1 MEKSEMDEVKKWRA
15 ETGLTFITSPEND
28 AIEQAV
34 KLSGAGFAS
43 LAPREQ
49 DEILSVLSSWHFF
62 LSAEMGR
69 IYARVVATSS
79 GTDRAKL
86 NMIKPA
92 AEALKVKV
100 DTLKKIYDR
109 RIREL
114 TNPKRTEME

>member
-1 MEKSEMDEVKKWRA
+1 MDEVKKWRA

>member
-1 MEKSEMDEVKKWRA
+1 MEKNEMEEVKRWRG
-15 ETGLTFITSPEND
+15 EVGLSFITSPEND
-28 AIEQAV
+28 AIDQAV
-34 KLSGAGFAS
+34 KLSGAGFSS

-69 IYARVVATSS
+69 IYARVVVNGNVA
-79 GTDRAKL
+79 DRAKL

-114 TNPKRTEME
+114 TNPKRTEAE

>member
-1 MEKSEMDEVKKWRA
+1 MDKNELEEVKNWRLSS
-15 ETGLTFITSPEND
+15 GLSFITSPEND

-34 KLSGAGFAS
+34 KLSGAGFGS

-69 IYARVVATSS
+69 IYARVVAAGSA
-79 GTDRAKL
+79 TDRAKL

-114 TNPKRTEME
+114 TNPKRTEAD